1 MTVYNHYELT
11 HKDDSTTY
19 HMTFEADIATTVID
33 NFVQFMTGCG
43 FSLDFIYGY
52 MSEVAD
58 MHFKMQKL
66 NTPYDKKLFGEDTD
80 PRFG

>member
-11 HKDDSTTY
+11 HKDDGTTY

-52 MSEVAD
+52 MSEAAD
-58 MHFKMQKL
+58 MHFKMQTTKENIDFKL
-66 NTPYDKKLFGEDTD
+66 PFED
-80 PRFG
+80 

>member
-11 HKDDSTTY
+11 HKDDGTTY

-33 NFVQFMTGCG
+33 NFIQFMAGCG

-58 MHFKMQKL
+58 MHFKMQTTKENTNFKL
-66 NTPYDKKLFGEDTD
+66 PFED
-80 PRFG
+80 